1 MKKTLCAVLCYNNQ
15 NTLAKV
21 IKEEKKIKNICDI
34 IFVNDGSSDNTK
46 EILKSY
52 KLKTV
57 NHKKNMGY
65 GRAVKSAFKYASN
78 KNYHFLAIFPADNQ
92 RYIEDLKKM
101 IKISKRSDSDL
112 VVGSKYKVLEK
123 IPPHR
128 KIGNIFFSKMASI
141 FWNCKIIDVLSG
153 FKIYRVNSFYKYIDI
168 LPNDYSFDIVLS
180 QLVSFKKMK
189 FLELYVKCR
198 YNNDTSSMMG
208 IFKLNIKNII
218 YIGFKMIFD
227 IFVFYLKYKFIEK
240 NK

>member
-1 MKKTLCAVLCYNNQ
+1 MKKTLCAVLCYNNK

-57 NHKKNMGY
+57 NHKQNMGY

-101 IKISKRSDSDL
+101 IKISKKSDSDL

-123 IPPHR
+123 IPSHR

-180 QLVSFKKMK
+180 QLISFKKMK

-198 YNNDTSSMMG
+198 YNNETSSMMG

>member
-1 MKKTLCAVLCYNNQ
+1 
-15 NTLAKV
+15 
-21 IKEEKKIKNICDI
+21 
-34 IFVNDGSSDNTK
+34 
-46 EILKSY
+46 
-52 KLKTV
+52 
-57 NHKKNMGY
+57 
-65 GRAVKSAFKYASN
+65 
-78 KNYHFLAIFPADNQ
+78 
-92 RYIEDLKKM
+92 M
-101 IKISKRSDSDL
+101 IKISKKSDSDL

-123 IPPHR
+123 IPSHR

-180 QLVSFKKMK
+180 QLISFKKMK

-198 YNNDTSSMMG
+198 YNNETSSMMG